1 MKIFVSPEEDSTTL
15 NAGKRFLS
23 NFATET
29 KAFRLRL
36 NIVTLGKEIA
46 GIQNALETLMNQ
58 EREIIRNLEVSQ
70 LNFQDNKLAQED
82 LRKKLAEKEVKLLIL
97 QSELNNIEQ

>member
-1 MKIFVSPEEDSTTL
+1 MLVSKGNEDFVSPEEDSTTL

-58 EREIIRNLEVSQ
+58 EREIIRKFGSLTVEFSG
-70 LNFQDNKLAQED
+70 
-82 LRKKLAEKEVKLLIL
+82 
-97 QSELNNIEQ
+97 